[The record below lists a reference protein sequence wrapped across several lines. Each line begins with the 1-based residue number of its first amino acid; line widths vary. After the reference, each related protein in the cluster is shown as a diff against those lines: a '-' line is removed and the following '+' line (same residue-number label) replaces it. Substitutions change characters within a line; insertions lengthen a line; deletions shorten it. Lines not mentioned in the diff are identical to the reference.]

1 MECATGKGKLLLFYK
16 ISTRLAGAMEKEVGE
31 ESKKKKVKNLSFTHL
46 HRTARNLSAIGVK

>member
-31 ESKKKKVKNLSFTHL
+31 ESKKKKSEKPELYTPAPNSQKPLC
-46 HRTARNLSAIGVK
+46 NWC